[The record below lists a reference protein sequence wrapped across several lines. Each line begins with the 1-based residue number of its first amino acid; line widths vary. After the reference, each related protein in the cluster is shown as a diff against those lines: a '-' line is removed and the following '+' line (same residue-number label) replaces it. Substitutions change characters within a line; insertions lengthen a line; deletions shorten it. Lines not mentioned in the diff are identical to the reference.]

1 MEEEKKKK
9 SGVPIWV
16 WIFVGVLGL
25 GIVSVAFGG
34 EDNVATSDADPS
46 GEVAD
51 TGTADSSEDS
61 TPDQSSEPQEAESE
75 VSAGLGD
82 PVSQDAFVFTVNS
95 MECGISQVG
104 SDLLGEEAQGQY
116 CKISVS
122 VENAGNEAEYFSAD
136 SQVVYDDQG
145 REFEADTAAMIYLDE
160 GSEVWLGDDINP
172 GNTIEAVLLYDM
184 PEGVEPVTIALKEGF
199 FGSAVEVALR

>member
-1 MEEEKKKK
+1 
-9 SGVPIWV
+9 
-16 WIFVGVLGL
+16 
-25 GIVSVAFGG
+25 
-34 EDNVATSDADPS
+34 
-46 GEVAD
+46 
-51 TGTADSSEDS
+51 
-61 TPDQSSEPQEAESE
+61 

-145 REFEADTAAMIYLDE
+145 REFEADTGAMKIPVVE
-160 GSEVWLGDDINP
+160 IHCKACTKHAHSCLGP
-172 GNTIEAVLLYDM
+172 PHE
-184 PEGVEPVTIALKEGF
+184 
-199 FGSAVEVALR
+199 SADSLTCKQK